1 MLSVGKQLAARAF
14 SALLRFES
22 ARLFIALVVCLA
34 SSAPAFEV
42 TESLTPSQSHDSTAD
57 FIQQLDGL
65 ESVLVSAHAVETAIK
80 ERQESALLL
89 AAREASEKASGG
101 KEASNF
107 SNAPES
113 RPAGNAWATVVPTK
127 SSAGGNSGGEVSNNP
142 SVQALADK
150 PSTSTLSFGDFG
162 PKSKSSLLSDLRG
175 GAGGGLTGGKLPS
188 LLLGAVGGVGPNGKD
203 AGAKKPAPEKKEDS
217 GSKVDPTGA
226 SNIAKFG
233 KIDGDLTMGNIAKNN
248 KQSEKDQSV
257 KEMVEKALNNK
268 DKNKEKE
275 EEKKKEEKAKVEKK
289 IGELVEKDPFKYED
303 YEALRDLYNEQVKNN
318 GEAAAE
324 MFAGNPKLD
333 GLKDKIVN
341 EFAPRDGAKP
351 EVKDPLLT
359 FLSDKEDRKER
370 FQSPIVVDPTEQ
382 RHLGLPVHSGSK

>member
-1 MLSVGKQLAARAF
+1 MLSIGKHLAIRAF
-14 SALLRFES
+14 SALRRPES
-22 ARLFIALVVCLA
+22 ARLFITLVVCLA

-42 TESLTPSQSHDSTAD
+42 TEESSSKYQDSTAD
-57 FIQQLDGL
+57 FIQQLNGL
-65 ESVLVSAHAVETAIK
+65 ESVLVNAHAVETAFK

-89 AAREASEKASGG
+89 AAREASEKANGG
-101 KEASNF
+101 KDGENF
-107 SNAPES
+107 LNGPQS

-127 SSAGGNSGGEVSNNP
+127 SSGNGNGGELNSSP
-142 SVQALADK
+142 AVQALADR
-150 PSTSTLSFGDFG
+150 PSTSTLSLSDFS
-162 PKSKSSLLSDLRG
+162 PKSKSTLLGDLRG
-175 GAGGGLTGGKLPS
+175 GAGGGVSGGKLPS
-188 LLLGAVGGVGPNGKD
+188 LALGAVGGAGPNGKD
-203 AGAKKPAPEKKEDS
+203 SGAKKAPEKKEDS
-217 GSKVDPTGA
+217 GSKIDPNGS

-233 KIDGDLTMGNIAKNN
+233 KIDGDLTMNNIAKNN
-248 KQSEKDQSV
+248 KQAERDETV

-318 GEAAAE
+318 GEAAAD
-324 MFAGNPKLD
+324 MFASNPKLD
-333 GLKDKIVN
+333 GLKEKIVN
-341 EFAPRDGAKP
+341 EYAPRDGAKP

-359 FLSDKEDRKER
+359 FLSEKEDRKER